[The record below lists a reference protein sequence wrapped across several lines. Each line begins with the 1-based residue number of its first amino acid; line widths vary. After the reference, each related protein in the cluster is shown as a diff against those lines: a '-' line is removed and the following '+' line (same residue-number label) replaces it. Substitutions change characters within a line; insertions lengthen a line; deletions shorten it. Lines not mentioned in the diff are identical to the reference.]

1 MKEQVKGL
9 QFISKLSLYPDV
21 KCLFPISFQMQN
33 IFQVLQ
39 YNCEV
44 SQIVQRIRQYT
55 NIFNY
60 FYKLYATD
68 YK

>member
-44 SQIVQRIRQYT
+44 NQII
-55 NIFNY
+55 
-60 FYKLYATD
+60 
-68 YK
+68 